1 MDIRVSLEIWG
12 KTGAEGREEIRPWAT
27 ENAWLCQGSSTLTFN
42 YTFSPEGGAC
52 QSLLD
57 GC

>member
-1 MDIRVSLEIWG
+1 MRLAQEMWG
-12 KTGAEGREEIRPWAT
+12 KTGAEGREEIGAGHRRTAR
-27 ENAWLCQGSSTLTFN
+27 LCRGSSTLTFN